1 MLSNHNKTLKN
12 LEQKFEQYRKE
23 IERNKFSNYCD
34 FINIIVTYSEYL
46 IAEDLMNEKKSRS
59 PYYVKNIGQ
68 IDSTNLYE
76 DFASILNKFEI
87 KKVFK
92 QLFSLYRENLLH
104 ADLIKMVRDTV
115 MKKYKETNTSDIK
128 YIEYK
133 DYKDFFDLVSCS
145 KKIIDFCN
153 ERIQLQ
159 KKLYDCILTDFMI
172 DEVSKSDV
180 IEFFQLDMKL
190 RESIKGLL
198 ELNKRYLIEDE
209 RYLVDS
215 NYNCYVIS
223 IIKKIVTLHGI
234 SLDSALLNM
243 FKGNFIVNIK
253 VDFYESPA
261 FYNFVKILNKYIQLR
276 DKVRTLNNLS
286 SSNVNNNTK
295 EQWLRDFINTDSTI
309 GFKWFFKNNL
319 QSITIHFDKNNINV
333 KIKNNVSLIKNN
345 SNNVVNNI
353 TEYDEFIIKNY
364 PAFFDSELEVIDG
377 IKRNFV
383 FKPLI

>member
-12 LEQKFEQYRKE
+12 LEQKFEQYWKE

-34 FINIIVTYSEYL
+34 FINIIVIYSEYL
-46 IAEDLMNEKKSRS
+46 IVEDLMNEKKSRS
-59 PYYVKNIGQ
+59 PYYVKDIGQ

-76 DFASILNKFEI
+76 YFASILNKFEI

-104 ADLIKMVRDTV
+104 AKIIEMVRDTV

-128 YIEYK
+128 YNEYK
-133 DYKDFFDLVSCS
+133 DYKDFFDLVSCNE
-145 KKIIDFCN
+145 KIIDFCN

-198 ELNKRYLIEDE
+198 ELNKGYLIEDE
-209 RYLVDS
+209 RYLIDS

-261 FYNFVKILNKYIQLR
+261 FDNFVKILNKYIQLR

-295 EQWLRDFINTDSTI
+295 EQWLRDSINTDSTI